1 MKHADALDICQCV
14 MPKTELAPWTVPAKL
29 GLLLTDDIDFSLRRV
44 LLLVTCMLLPIRMS
58 RSVSSCTVLSSVAM
72 PLASTQ
78 TGTADNAPPVNQCMH
93 GVHVFDIHSARSR
106 VQSTSLC
113 KFSKL

>member
-1 MKHADALDICQCV
+1 
-14 MPKTELAPWTVPAKL
+14 MPKTELVPGTVPAKL

-78 TGTADNAPPVNQCMH
+78 TGTADNAPPVNQHMRGTH
-93 GVHVFDIHSARSR
+93 ALDIHMAGSR
-106 VQSTSLC
+106 VQPTSLC
-113 KFSKL
+113 SPSIL